1 MFNFNKLNSKQGK
14 KFPTLKILAIQE
26 GKNTKLIHLLGCSI
40 LIFSLLHL
48 AYLLIHCQFFDPQAE
63 TLAIGR
69 AIESVWTVLL
79 GFILIFY
86 PPKKYSFKFQKF
98 KILSRLSWLALCLGI
113 FYLLTLFPL
122 LNNGIIIAENNR
134 ILAREEIQIQTLQ
147 LKQFEQRLVGLNS
160 INSPQFWPEHTS
172 QNVAIYS
179 PEQFRDKLI
188 KTLRERCDRLEQK
201 LTQQLRAQQ
210 INLIKITLKLTL
222 GAIIAGTS
230 LILIW
235 KWLEEG
241 RDRRANSAGKF
252 QFLKAM
258 HNSKNMSK
266 IKKL

>member
-14 KFPTLKILAIQE
+14 KFPNLKLLAIHE

-40 LIFSLLHL
+40 LIFSLFRL

-63 TLAIGR
+63 TLAIGK
-69 AIESVWTVLL
+69 AIQTVWTVLL

-86 PPKKYSFKFQKF
+86 RPKKSSIKIQEFKK
-98 KILSRLSWLALCLGI
+98 LSRLSWLALCLGI

-134 ILAREEIQIQTLQ
+134 IIAREEIQIQTLQ
-147 LKQFEQRLVGLNS
+147 LKQFEQRLVSLDSVNSTRFLQLNK
-160 INSPQFWPEHTS
+160 SPKFS
-172 QNVAIYS
+172 IYS

-188 KTLRERCDRLEQK
+188 KTLQERCDRLEQK

-210 INLIKITLKLTL
+210 INLIKITLKLTF

-241 RDRRANSAGKF
+241 RDQRANSAGKF

-258 HNSKNMSK
+258 HNSQNMSK